1 MARGRRTRRWLGRFG
16 IEPQAEE
23 PAPRRRPRIFHPP
36 DEIVRGYLVSGERI
50 IHIDRP
56 AYDAFLVIQAQHVA
70 AITALVALVLFLVAQ
85 GRLVGA
91 LVVFLIADVLAVWLA
106 ARALQASYTRYV
118 ITTFRVM
125 RVSGVLSRAN
135 VWIPWQK
142 VTDLSFRQSWL
153 GRVLGY
159 ATVKIESANEDS
171 GLKDM
176 KDLRDPLTFNRILV
190 EMINV
195 KQGNLEPGGQRASV
209 LD

>member
-1 MARGRRTRRWLGRFG
+1 MARHPRRVVRSVLERFG
-16 IEPQAEE
+16 I
-23 PAPRRRPRIFHPP
+23 APRERKSRRPRLFYPP
-36 DEIVRGYLVSGERI
+36 DEIVRGYLVGGERI
-50 IHIDRP
+50 IHVDRP
-56 AYDAFLVIQAQHVA
+56 AYDAFLVIEAQHV
-70 AITALVALVLFLVAQ
+70 IVIALLVLLDLYLVAQ
-85 GRLVGA
+85 GQLVAA
-91 LVVFLIADVLAVWLA
+91 LVVFLLADLLALWLA

-142 VTDLSFRQSWL
+142 VTDLSFQQTWL

-159 ATVKIESANEDS
+159 ATVRIESANEDS

-190 EMINV
+190 EMINL
-195 KQGNLEPGGQRASV
+195 KQGNIEPQHAAV